1 MRITIIGTGY
11 VGLVTGACLANFGN
25 DVVCLDIDA
34 VKIAKLN
41 NGDIPIYE
49 PGLKELVAKNVE
61 KKRLLFTTN
70 KEDAIHHG
78 TLIFVAVGTP
88 SADDGSVDLRFVDAV
103 AADIGFYMNE
113 YKVVVNKSTVPV
125 GTAERVGKIIQQKQ
139 HEMGSS
145 YAFDVVSNP
154 EFLREGAAVH
164 DFQNPDRVIIG
175 TDSEKARELMRQLY
189 GAIERIGRPII
200 FTDIKTA
207 EMIKYASNAMLATR
221 ISFMNEISRLCE
233 KVGADVKEVARGM
246 GLDTRIGSRFL
257 QAGAGYGGSCF
268 PKDVKGFIDMAQ
280 SHGIDFKL
288 LKAVDVVNEEQKKS
302 LLPKVKELVGDVRG
316 KKIAV
321 WGLAFKPKTDDI
333 REAPALVVI
342 EQLLKEGAS
351 VSVFDPEAMEQVKKL
366 VGEKIR
372 YATDPY
378 DALSSAD
385 CLVVVTEWDD
395 FREPDFEKMKQV
407 MHAPNVVDGR
417 NIYEPAEMEK
427 RGFRYGGVG
436 R

>member
-34 VKIAKLN
+34 DKITKLN
-41 NGDIPIYE
+41 AGEIPIYE

-61 KKRLLFTTN
+61 TKRLLFTTN

-78 TLIFVAVGTP
+78 MLIFVAVGTP
-88 SADDGSVDLRFVDAV
+88 SASDGSVDLRFVDAV

-113 YKVVVNKSTVPV
+113 YKTIVNKSTVPV
-125 GTAERVGKIIQQKQ
+125 GTAARVKKIIQQKQ
-139 HEMGSS
+139 AEMGSS
-145 YAFDVVSNP
+145 YVFDVVSNP
-154 EFLREGAAVH
+154 EFLREGVAVH

-175 TDSEKARELMRQLY
+175 TDSEKARELMKQVY
-189 GAIERIGRPII
+189 SAIGRIGRSLI
-200 FTDIKTA
+200 FTNIPTA

-233 KVGADVKEVARGM
+233 KVGADVKEVAKGM
-246 GLDTRIGSRFL
+246 GWDTRIGPRFL

-268 PKDVKGFIDMAQ
+268 PKDVKGFIDMAKQ
-280 SHGIDFKL
+280 HSVDFKL
-288 LKAVDVVNEEQKKS
+288 LKAVDEVNDEQKKS
-302 LLPKVKELVGDVRG
+302 MLPKIKELIGDVQG

-333 REAPALVVI
+333 REAPALVLI
-342 EQLLKEGAS
+342 DQLLNEGAS
-351 VSVFDPEAMEQVKKL
+351 VSVFDPEAMGQVKKIF
-366 VGEKIR
+366 GEGIR
-372 YATDPY
+372 YAADPY
-378 DALSSAD
+378 DALIGCD
-385 CLVVVTEWDD
+385 CLIEMTEWDD
-395 FREPDFEKMKQV
+395 FRAPDFNRMINLMTQK
-407 MHAPNVVDGR
+407 NLVDGR
-417 NIYEPAEMEK
+417 NIYEPEDMK
-427 RGFRYGGVG
+427 KYGFRYKGVG

>member
-11 VGLVTGACLANFGN
+11 VGLVSGACLANFGN

-34 VKIAKLN
+34 DKIAKLN
-41 NGDIPIYE
+41 QGEIPIYE
-49 PGLKELVAKNVE
+49 PGLKDLVANNVE

-88 SADDGSVDLRFVDAV
+88 SASDGSVDLRFVDAV
-103 AADIGFYMNE
+103 AADIGVYINE
-113 YKVVVNKSTVPV
+113 YKVIVNKSTVPV
-125 GTAERVGKIIQQKQ
+125 GTAARVKQLIHHKQKD
-139 HEMGSS
+139 MGSS
-145 YAFDVVSNP
+145 YSFDVVSNP

-164 DFQNPDRVIIG
+164 DFQNPDRVVIG
-175 TDSEKARELMRQLY
+175 SDSETARELMKQLY
-189 GAIERIGRPII
+189 SAIERVGKPII
-200 FTDIKTA
+200 FTGLPTA

-268 PKDVKGFIDMAQ
+268 PKDVRGIIDMAR
-280 SHGIDFKL
+280 SHSVDFKL
-288 LKAVDVVNEEQKKS
+288 LKAVDEVNEEQKQS
-302 LLPKVKELVGDVRG
+302 LLPKIKELVGDVRG

-333 REAPALVVI
+333 REAPSLVLI
-342 EQLLKEGAS
+342 EQLLKEGAL
-351 VSVFDPEAMEQVKKL
+351 VSVFDPEAMEHVKKIY
-366 VGEKIR
+366 GDKIR
-372 YATDPY
+372 YGTDPY
-378 DALSSAD
+378 DALAGAD
-385 CLVVVTEWDD
+385 CLVEMTEWDE
-395 FREPDFEKMKQV
+395 FREPDFEKMKQ
-407 MHAPNVVDGR
+407 MMKQPCVVDGR
-417 NIYEPAEMEK
+417 NVWEPTTMKEK
-427 RGFRYGGVG
+427 RFRYKGVG

>member
-34 VKIAKLN
+34 DKIAKLN
-41 NGDIPIYE
+41 QGEIPIYE
-49 PGLKELVAKNVE
+49 PGLKDLVAKNVE

-88 SADDGSVDLRFVDAV
+88 SNSDGSVDLQFVDAV
-103 AADIGFYMNE
+103 AGDIGFYINE
-113 YKVVVNKSTVPV
+113 HKVVVNKSTVPV

-139 HEMGSS
+139 EEMGSS
-145 YAFDVVSNP
+145 YQFDVVSNP

-175 TDSEKARELMRQLY
+175 TDSEKARELMKQLY
-189 GAIERIGRPII
+189 GAIERVGKPII
-200 FTDIKTA
+200 FTGIKTA

-246 GLDTRIGSRFL
+246 GLDTRIGPRFL

-268 PKDVKGFIDMAQ
+268 PKDVKGFIDMARLQ
-280 SHGIDFKL
+280 GVDFKL
-288 LKAVDVVNEEQKKS
+288 LKAVDEVNEEQKQS
-302 LLPKVKELVGDVRG
+302 LLPKIKELVGDLRG

-342 EQLLKEGAS
+342 EQLLRHGAS
-351 VSVFDPEAMEQVKKL
+351 VSVFDPEAMEHVKKIF
-366 VGEKIR
+366 GEKIS
-372 YATDPY
+372 YAADPY

-395 FREPDFEKMKQV
+395 FREPDFEKMKQL
-407 MHAPNVVDGR
+407 MRTANVVDGR
-417 NIYEPAEMEK
+417 NVYEPREMEK
-427 RGFRYGGVG
+427 RGFRYQGVG